1 MEIKT
6 KKNELKPK
14 HYIPVIILM
23 LTLAVLLTIINHRR
37 IVKLHE
43 EFPEI
48 HSKDSINEVITDLY
62 TEKGACFL
70 TLKRDKKIFI
80 SGAKNCLYDKEYI
93 DQNLQIGDTIKK
105 LEDSDTLYIKNSD
118 KNLYFVIGKVINRK

>member
-6 KKNELKPK
+6 KKSELKPK

-70 TLKRDKKIFI
+70 TLKHDKKIFI